1 LLKLAIFIGSIWFVW
16 KELTAQ
22 EGIADVWISVKES
35 FANGE
40 WWLIGIAFLLV
51 LVNWGSEGYKWKR
64 LMKKEYPISLS
75 LAVKAAFTGNATG
88 IFTPNRIGG
97 FVGRV
102 MYLPKEQVLVGT
114 MNTFVGN
121 LSQLLATIIFG
132 VVGAFVVAF
141 FPIPIQ
147 AIGNVEMG
155 QFVVEP
161 LLFAGGFS
169 LGLVLLLLVYFF
181 PGALID
187 FVFRFK
193 YFRKYN
199 DRLNF
204 LKDHSKLLLL
214 EALGWSLFRYLVFA
228 IQFYL
233 LFIFFGA
240 DMNFGTCLMLIGLLY
255 LTISLVPTLLGKLGF
270 RELVV
275 IAFFGAYIPE
285 AEATSA
291 SLMLWM
297 LNVALASII
306 GGILVLFVK
315 KRE

>member
-16 KELTAQ
+16 KELTAK
-22 EGIADVWISVKES
+22 EGIEAVWVRVQDS
-35 FANGE
+35 FVDGE
-40 WWLIGIAFLLV
+40 WWLITIAFLLV
-51 LVNWGSEGYKWKR
+51 FLNWGSEGYKWKR

-102 MYLPKEQVLVGT
+102 MYLPKDQVLVGT

-121 LSQLLATIIFG
+121 LSQLIATIIFG
-132 VVGAFVVAF
+132 VIGAFVVAF
-141 FPIPIQ
+141 LPIPIE
-147 AIGNVEMG
+147 AIGNEETG

-161 LLFAGGFS
+161 LLFGGGFA
-169 LGLVLLLLVYFF
+169 LGLVLLLLIYFF
-181 PGALID
+181 PSALID

-204 LKDHSKLLLL
+204 LKDHSKTLLL

-228 IQFYL
+228 TQFYL
-233 LFIFFGA
+233 LFTFFGA
-240 DMNFGTCLMLIGLLY
+240 DLNFGVCLMLVGLLY

-285 AEATSA
+285 GEATAA

-297 LNVALASII
+297 INVAFASVL

-315 KRE
+315 NKG